1 MLNKLP
7 RCWKH
12 LVKMK
17 LQNEDYISYEIQQ
30 KQQLMLALMNVDAIG
45 VLLKW
50 LDSKIKRPKKK

>member
-1 MLNKLP
+1 
-7 RCWKH
+7 
-12 LVKMK
+12 MK